1 MRVSF
6 VYFTHGGNLS
16 VDHERNED
24 FERNETGLSFV
35 GVAREVV
42 ELRSI
47 GQPGAAVLHK
57 YRCELKPDADAAIRI
72 ANRGT
77 NPPCASGPLQN

>member
-6 VYFTHGGNLS
+6 VYFTHRGNLG

-35 GVAREVV
+35 GVAREAV
-42 ELRSI
+42 ELPSA
-47 GQPGAAVLHK
+47 GQPGAAV
-57 YRCELKPDADAAIRI
+57 PI
-72 ANRGT
+72 
-77 NPPCASGPLQN
+77 